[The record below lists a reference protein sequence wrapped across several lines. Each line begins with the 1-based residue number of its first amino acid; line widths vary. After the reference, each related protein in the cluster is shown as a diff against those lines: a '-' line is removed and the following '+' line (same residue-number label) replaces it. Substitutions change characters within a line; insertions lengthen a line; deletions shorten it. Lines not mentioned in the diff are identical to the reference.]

1 MDADRKG
8 FVDVSD
14 YCFVFFI
21 SSVTQAALKLK
32 KKREKN
38 PAPQGA
44 AYENGKQYELAHHR
58 HTPKKKSKTL
68 FINQDHVRTVAEW
81 FFVRAISIN
90 MKQEL
95 KSHLHTNFHFKC
107 WSFAIKSA

>member
-8 FVDVSD
+8 FADVSD

-58 HTPKKKSKTL
+58 HTQEKNPKHYLLIKIMFALLLNGFL
-68 FINQDHVRTVAEW
+68 FVLFQ
-81 FFVRAISIN
+81 
-90 MKQEL
+90 
-95 KSHLHTNFHFKC
+95 
-107 WSFAIKSA
+107 

>member
-58 HTPKKKSKTL
+58 HTPKKNPKHYLLIKIMFALLLNGFL
-68 FINQDHVRTVAEW
+68 FVLFQ
-81 FFVRAISIN
+81 
-90 MKQEL
+90 
-95 KSHLHTNFHFKC
+95 
-107 WSFAIKSA
+107 